1 MCTLCSVGFDI
12 VVDVLF
18 PPNNA
23 TAAAAGALYLEELFY
38 RTWGNLTSGR
48 AYQNYPSVQYQPR
61 SRALDMYY
69 GNNLCRLVQIKRKV
83 GNGIKTEQ
91 Y

>member
-1 MCTLCSVGFDI
+1 MALCSVGFDL

-18 PPNNA
+18 PPYNA
-23 TAAAAGALYLEELFY
+23 SAAKAGALYLEDLFY
-38 RTWGNLTSGR
+38 RTWGNLTNGR

-69 GNNLCRLVQIKRKV
+69 GSNLCQLVQIKRKV
-83 GNGIKTEQ
+83 GRQPLG
-91 Y
+91 